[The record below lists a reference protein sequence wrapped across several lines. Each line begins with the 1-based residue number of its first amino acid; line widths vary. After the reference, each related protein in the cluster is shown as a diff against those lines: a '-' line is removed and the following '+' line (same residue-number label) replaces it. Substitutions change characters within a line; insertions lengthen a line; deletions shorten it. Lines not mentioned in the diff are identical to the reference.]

1 MTTETAVL
9 NQPAWLTS
17 FIPLPSDP
25 AQLTIEDVRTAFVGD
40 WSALK
45 DVVKAAQEVKQQQTH
60 EAG

>member
-1 MTTETAVL
+1 MTPKPVVE
-9 NQPAWLTS
+9 QPEWLKS

-25 AQLTIEDVRTAFVGD
+25 EQLTIEDIRTAFAGD

-45 DVVKAAQEVKQQQTH
+45 DVVKAAQEVIQQQML